1 MKMRAFSLG
10 IALLWMVFGFSLP
23 KFATAQVEQGGSS
36 GQTVNG
42 QASEFRLSGPFT
54 HENLTVFLIHGHDK
68 INSRKILTLEEALQR
83 KRVIVHETKD
93 VNELTIENIS
103 QDEDVFVQ
111 SGDIVKGGQQ
121 DRVLAVDLIVPPRS
135 GRVPIAAFCV
145 ERGRWSKRGSETAS
159 TFETSSERIA
169 TKDLKVAANI
179 SNSQSEVWNKVE
191 EAQAKISA
199 NVEVVV
205 NSQASPSSLQ
215 LSLENKRL
223 KEMREAYI
231 KKLVKVVEGQA
242 DVIGYAFAI
251 NGHIN
256 SADVYASSE
265 LFKRLWPKLLRATA
279 VEAIAELRKDERS
292 EPVNIDAVRTF
303 LADAERGRASER
315 GITPRIKLV
324 TRQTDQGVLLETLD
338 LKENEAWI
346 HRSYVTH

>member
-36 GQTVNG
+36 GQTING
-42 QASEFRLSGPFT
+42 QAAEFRLSGPFT
-54 HENLTVFLIHGHDK
+54 HENLTIFLIHGHDT
-68 INSRKILTLEEALQR
+68 INSRKILTLQEALER

-93 VNELTIENIS
+93 VNELAIENVS
-103 QDEDVFVQ
+103 RDEDVFVQ

-145 ERGRWSKRGSETAS
+145 EQGRWSKRGSEAAS

-179 SNSQSEVWNKVE
+179 SNSQSEVWDKVE
-191 EAQAKISA
+191 QAQTRISGNIGA
-199 NVEVVV
+199 SV
-205 NSQASPSSLQ
+205 NATVSASSLQ

-223 KEMREAYI
+223 QEMREAYI
-231 KKLVKVVEGQA
+231 KKLVKIVEGQR
-242 DVIGYAFAI
+242 DVRGYAFAI
-251 NGHIN
+251 NGHVN

-265 LFKRLWPKLLRATA
+265 LFKKLWPKLLRATA
-279 VEAIAELRKDERS
+279 VEAIAELQKDERI
-292 EPVNIDAVRTF
+292 EPVNADAIRSF
-303 LADAERGRASER
+303 LANAEQGRASER
-315 GITPRIKLV
+315 GITTRIKLV
-324 TRQTDQGVLLETLD
+324 TRQTDQGVLFETRD
-338 LKENEAWI
+338 LMENEAWI
-346 HRSYVTH
+346 HRSYVKR